1 VLETSTTSTLALAVT
16 LRDLGTYIALVA
28 AVAALIGAVAR
39 LLETYLNFKSRRK
52 K

>member
-1 VLETSTTSTLALAVT
+1 MLDTSTTSTLALAVT
-16 LRDLGTYIALVA
+16 IGDLGTYIALIA

-39 LLETYLNFKSRRK
+39 LLETYQNFKSRRK